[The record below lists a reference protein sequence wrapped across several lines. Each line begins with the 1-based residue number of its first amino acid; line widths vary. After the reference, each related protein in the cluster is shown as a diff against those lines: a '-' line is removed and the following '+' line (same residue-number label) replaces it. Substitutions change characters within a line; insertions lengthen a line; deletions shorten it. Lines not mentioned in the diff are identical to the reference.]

1 MRQISNEIKKGNER
15 APHRSLLKALGVDKG
30 ALSKP
35 FVGVINSLNEI
46 IPGHMHLGKIAEA
59 VKNGVLEAGGY
70 PFEVNTIG
78 ICDGLAMGHEGMK
91 YSLPSREVIAD
102 SVELVVRAHAF
113 DGIVLI
119 ASCDKIVPG
128 MLMAAARL
136 DIPAIFI
143 GGGPMLSGKYKDKK
157 IDLKSVFEAV
167 GQVEA
172 GNISENELEEIAG
185 AACPGC
191 GSCAGMFTANSMNCL
206 AEAIGIAL
214 PGNGTIPAVYADRA
228 ILAKK
233 TGRQIIGLIDKETV
247 PSKIITETSV
257 RNALAVDNAIGCS
270 TNTILHLAAIAH
282 EANIEWDL
290 SLVNEISKK
299 TPNLCKISPAGEN
312 DMEDLHLAGGVS
324 AIINELI
331 ASDLY
336 NGNALSVSGTSIKDD
351 VAGALIKDD
360 KVIKKTDDPY
370 SRSGGLVVL
379 YGNIAPDGAIVKESA
394 VAPEMLKHTGPAK
407 VFESEDDATGAIFDK
422 KISKGDVIVIR
433 YEGPKGGPGMREM
446 LTPTSAISGMG
457 LGGEVALITD
467 GRFSGATRGASIG
480 HVSPEAAEGG
490 NIALIRDGDIIEI
503 DIPNKKINVQLSKDE
518 IESRRKEWA
527 EPEPKVRSGYLVRYA
542 EKVSSAD
549 KGAILL

>member
-1 MRQISNEIKKGNER
+1 MKQISNEIKKGNAR
-15 APHRSLLKALGVDKG
+15 APHRSLLKALGVDKE
-30 ALSKP
+30 ALDKP
-35 FVGVINSLNEI
+35 FIGVINSLNEI
-46 IPGHMHLGKIAEA
+46 IPGHIHLGKIAEA
-59 VKNGVLEAGGY
+59 VKNGVFEAGGY

-91 YSLPSREVIAD
+91 YSLPSREIIAD

-143 GGGPMLSGKYKDKK
+143 GGGPMLSGIRNGKK

-214 PGNGTIPAVYADRA
+214 PGNGTIPAVYADRV

-233 TGRQIIGLIDKETV
+233 TGRQIIELIDKETV

-299 TPNLCKISPAGEN
+299 TPNLCRISPAGEN
-312 DMEDLHLAGGVS
+312 DMEDLYLAGGVS

-336 NGNALSVSGTSIKDD
+336 NGNALSVSGANIKDD

-360 KVIKKTDDPY
+360 KVIKKTDSPY

-407 VFESEDDATGAIFDK
+407 VFECEDDATGAIFDK

-518 IESRRKEWA
+518 IEARRKEWVK
-527 EPEPKVRSGYLVRYA
+527 PEPKVRSGYLVRYA